1 MPLRNN
7 PLCHCKLP
15 PVSLDCFVANAP
27 RNDIRGVPRNDRG
40 GIASLFPLSL
50 RAHSLTVILTL
61 NEVKGKN
68 LTAQGRFWRGN
79 PLMKFQILNP
89 KY

>member
-27 RNDIRGVPRNDRG
+27 RNDIRGV
-40 GIASLFPLSL
+40 IASPFTYC
-50 RAHSLTVILTL
+50 HSDPDSEC
-61 NEVKGKN
+61 NEEEGEESHCSGQ
-68 LTAQGRFWRGN
+68 APAWQSWA
-79 PLMKFQILNP
+79 
-89 KY
+89 